1 MPGRIRRDPRLQLL
15 WIALLVALAL
25 LSKWLEPYLLPS
37 ASSEPINEGEQEI
50 LRVVDGDTLLL
61 KRNRVRVRLQGI
73 DTPETVKDNTP
84 VQAWGPEATAYTKR
98 FVEEAG
104 GKLFFTID
112 GEREDQYGRK
122 LRFVWHDERL
132 LNEELVAAGLAKA
145 KLAYD
150 YSQPMKDRL
159 REAQNRARRARIG
172 VWSTSH

>member
-15 WIALLVALAL
+15 WFVLLIALAL
-25 LSKWLEPYLLPS
+25 LSRWLEPYLLPS

-104 GKLFFTID
+104 GKLSFTID
-112 GEREDQYGRK
+112 GEREDQYGRR

-159 REAQNRARRARIG
+159 REAQNRARRARKGI
-172 VWSTSH
+172 WSTSD

>member
-37 ASSEPINEGEQEI
+37 ASSEPNNEGEQEI

-172 VWSTSH
+172 IWSTSH